1 MSLLGICRYTKKHDG
16 DEDYMENVSII
27 GCGTMGHS
35 IALSAAWAGL
45 PVKVYGIN
53 EKDLGNADKG
63 LRSKLKV
70 MMDNDVFS
78 EQVAKRIRETNRVI
92 YFIRRNDCPIYVY
105 YRSDPRS
112 VGNEKRNVQKNRKY
126 C

>member
-1 MSLLGICRYTKKHDG
+1 
-16 DEDYMENVSII
+16 MENVSII

-78 EQVAKRIRETNRVI
+78 EQVAKSIREKIELSTSLEETI
-92 YFIRRNDCPIYVY
+92 AQIYVY